1 MFMIKHI
8 LALLALSIAVPAYAQ
23 VGQTTDG
30 THANVTIGGM
40 MTDHGNATATL
51 DGEITTQKGKWQGVY
66 DANVNYQQG
75 KHVKLIEM
83 IALEAK
89 SNYALNDRNYLV
101 GDVRYDY
108 NDFRPWKHTGIAATG
123 WGYKILHTEHLKVSN
138 ELTAGVRETDDGTY
152 TVARDSL
159 WVRYNNGPV
168 TVYNKFLF
176 EKSNIDYYRN
186 QSGISYNVTESLAVG
201 MQNLY
206 TRDIKENN
214 ITSMTL
220 GFKF

>member
-1 MFMIKHI
+1 MIKHI
-8 LALLALSIAVPAYAQ
+8 LAFLALSVSVPAYAQ

-30 THANVTIGGM
+30 THATATVGGM
-40 MTDHGNATATL
+40 MTDHGNATVTF
-51 DGEITTQKGKWQGVY
+51 DGEVTTQQNKWQGVY
-66 DANVNYQQG
+66 DVNLNYQQA
-75 KHVKLIEM
+75 KSVKLVEM

-89 SNYALNDRNYLV
+89 RNYALNERNYLV

-108 NDFRPWKHTGIAATG
+108 NDFRPWKHTGVAAAG
-123 WGYKILHTEHLKVSN
+123 WGYKILRTEHLKISN

-152 TVARDSL
+152 AVARTSL
-159 WVRYNNGPV
+159 WIRYTNGPI
-168 TVYNKFLF
+168 TAYNKFLF

-186 QSGISYNVTESLAVG
+186 QSAITYNLTNSLAVG
-201 MQNLY
+201 VQNLY

-214 ITSMTL
+214 ITTMTL